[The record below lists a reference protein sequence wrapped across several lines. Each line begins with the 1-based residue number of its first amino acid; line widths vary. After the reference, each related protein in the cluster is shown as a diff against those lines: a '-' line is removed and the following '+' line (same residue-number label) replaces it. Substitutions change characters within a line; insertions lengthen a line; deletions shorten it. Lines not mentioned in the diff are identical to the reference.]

1 MAPPPPPSNQ
11 PVTIGE
17 RAQPG
22 GSDGHYA
29 QRVSL
34 GPTVFSVPW
43 VLAVGQASL
52 ALTIAILDV
61 IAVILSAF
69 SIVRFFVFV
78 CESAG

>member
-34 GPTVFSVPW
+34 GHTVFSVPW